1 MIFSIYILY
10 IYCDGIHIMLFSIYI
25 LYTVTV
31 YATVKKR
38 VNYIPPCCLY
48 IATVLINLT
57 LYLEGKT
64 VTK

>member
-1 MIFSIYILY
+1 M
-10 IYCDGIHIMLFSIYI
+10 

-31 YATVKKR
+31 YATVKKK
-38 VNYIPPCCLY
+38 VNHMSPCFFY

-64 VTK
+64 VAKYSNCNKTRFTLI

>member
-1 MIFSIYILY
+1 
-10 IYCDGIHIMLFSIYI
+10 MLFSIYI